1 MMISPGTISD
11 TSLKDSG
18 AEPARR
24 RAYCVGVSLAGHSQ
38 GLRPAT
44 APVTSLGKPVGA
56 PAGWLDS
63 RSHGDY
69 R

>member
-1 MMISPGTISD
+1 V
-11 TSLKDSG
+11 L
-18 AEPARR
+18 R
-24 RAYCVGVSLAGHSQ
+24 RAYRVGVSLAGHSQ

-44 APVTSLGKPVGA
+44 SPVTSLGKPVGA